1 MGVRIGSALG
11 LAAAISA
18 LAACL
23 APAGYGAEPDD
34 YTNRVHFEVERSRDV
49 SNDWVQAVVG
59 ITEEDLDPAEL
70 ADRVN
75 RTMAWALET
84 AGEKSGVAVKSGG
97 YRTVPVHEKGKL
109 RRWRASQDLILEGAD
124 VRAISDLVGEL
135 QSRLQL
141 RSIAFTVSPQRRR
154 AAEGELIDEVLDAF
168 KARAER
174 VREKLGA
181 SNYQLIEISLDT
193 GGAPPVRPLRAE
205 MVRAVGTA
213 EVAPPALE
221 GGSSRLVVRAHATI
235 ELE

>member
-1 MGVRIGSALG
+1 MRVRIGSALR
-11 LAAAISA
+11 LAAAGSA

-23 APAGYGAEPDD
+23 APTGLGAEPGD

-49 SNDWVQAVVG
+49 ANDWVQAVVG
-59 ITEEDLDPAEL
+59 ITDEDLDPAEL

-84 AGEKSGVAVKSGG
+84 ARDKSGVVVKSGG

-109 RRWRASQDLILEGAD
+109 RRWRASQDLILEGAE

-154 AAEGELIDEVLDAF
+154 ATEDELIDEVLDAF

-174 VREKLGA
+174 VRENLGA
-181 SNYQLIEISLDT
+181 SAYQLIEISIDT

-205 MVRAVGTA
+205 MVRAVGAA

-221 GGSSRLVVRAHATI
+221 GGSSRLVVRAHASI